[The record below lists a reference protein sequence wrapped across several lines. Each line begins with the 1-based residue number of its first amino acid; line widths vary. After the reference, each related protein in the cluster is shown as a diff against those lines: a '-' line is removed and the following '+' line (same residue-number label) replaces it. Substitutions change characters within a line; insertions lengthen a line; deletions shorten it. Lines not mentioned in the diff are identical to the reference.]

1 MSESATELLPVP
13 SAIRT
18 AAVGHASGRD
28 LLGHAIG
35 LVADDLA
42 RTEVRLRELC
52 CSDVP
57 EIPEVVGHLAFAGG
71 KRLRPLLTLLCARA
85 VDLDDPERITI
96 AAVGE
101 LLHTATLLHDDVV
114 DAGEFRRGRPA
125 ARLRFGNGMAV
136 LTGDFCLARSLAAVA
151 GTGRAQAVRSMADT
165 VMRMAEGEVAQL
177 GAAGRFEIDRARY
190 YDVIDRKTAALIAW
204 CSSVAGLVDAR
215 WVEPLARFGHE
226 LGLSF
231 QIADDVLDMAPR
243 EGDGTAGVT
252 GKDPGQDLR
261 DGKMTLPLSLACE
274 ADPELQAR
282 VRAVLQAG
290 PPMDDETADAI
301 VAGVVRTGALAASR
315 KIAADHARAAKDAL
329 ALLPR
334 SPASEALCAVAD
346 FVVGRTS

>member
-1 MSESATELLPVP
+1 MSESATELLLPPSVP
-13 SAIRT
+13 RT
-18 AAVGHASGRD
+18 AAVVDRGGRD
-28 LLGHAIG
+28 ILGHAIG
-35 LVADDLA
+35 LVADDLLHTEA
-42 RTEVRLRELC
+42 RLAELC
-52 CSDVP
+52 RSDVP

-85 VDLDDPERITI
+85 VGLQDPERITI

-136 LTGDFCLARSLAAVA
+136 LTGDFCLARALSAVA
-151 GTGRAQAVRSMADT
+151 GTGRAQAVCSLADT

-177 GAAGRFEIDRARY
+177 GAAGRFEIARAHY

-204 CSSVAGLVDAR
+204 CSSVAGLVEPR
-215 WVEPLARFGHE
+215 WAAPLARFGRE

-243 EGDGTAGVT
+243 DGEGSAAIT

-274 ADPELQAR
+274 ADPELAAR
-282 VRAVLQAG
+282 VRAVLVAG
-290 PPMDDETADAI
+290 PPMDDATADAI
-301 VAGVVRTGALAASR
+301 VAGVVRTGALPAAR

-329 ALLPR
+329 APLPR
-334 SPASEALCAVAD
+334 SAASEALSAVAD

>member
-1 MSESATELLPVP
+1 MSESATELLPPLPVP
-13 SAIRT
+13 RT
-18 AAVGHASGRD
+18 AAALGAGGRD

-35 LVADDLA
+35 LVEADLQ
-42 RTEVRLRELC
+42 RTEARLRELC

-85 VDLDDPERITI
+85 VELDDPDRITI

-125 ARLRFGNGMAV
+125 ARMRFGNGMAV
-136 LTGDFCLARSLAAVA
+136 LTGDFCLARALSAVA
-151 GTGRAQAVRSMADT
+151 GTGRAQAVRSLADT

-204 CSSVAGLVDAR
+204 CSSVAGLVEPR

-243 EGDGTAGVT
+243 EGDGSAGAT

-274 ADPELQAR
+274 ADPELAAR
-282 VRAVLQAG
+282 VRAALRAG
-290 PPMDDETADAI
+290 PPMDDATADAI
-301 VAGVVRTGALAASR
+301 ALGVVRSGALPAAR
-315 KIAADHARAAKDAL
+315 RIAADHARAATEAL

-334 SPASEALCAVAD
+334 SPASEALFAVAD
-346 FVVGRTS
+346 FVVGRTI